1 MYYVTQITYWRNAQY
16 TMTPFS
22 RYRMLNV
29 TPGRIKRYNSRFP
42 RVNRTAQTAS
52 RWPRTRTHLLSIHQ
66 ITSRFQH
73 VSLTFFVMYNIHIYI
88 FICVTRL
95 SYVFDTVDLFY
106 DCSRLQ
112 EHVSLKTK
120 RNLSLMYQ
128 DLKKKKIK
136 THERDL
142 RIE

>member
-1 MYYVTQITYWRNAQY
+1 
-16 TMTPFS
+16 
-22 RYRMLNV
+22 
-29 TPGRIKRYNSRFP
+29 
-42 RVNRTAQTAS
+42 
-52 RWPRTRTHLLSIHQ
+52 
-66 ITSRFQH
+66 
-73 VSLTFFVMYNIHIYI
+73 MYNIHIYI